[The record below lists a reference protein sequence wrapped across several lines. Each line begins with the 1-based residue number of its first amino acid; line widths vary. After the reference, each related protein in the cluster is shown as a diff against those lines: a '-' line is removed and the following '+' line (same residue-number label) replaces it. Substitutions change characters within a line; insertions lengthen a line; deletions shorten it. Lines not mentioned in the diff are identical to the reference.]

1 MLQKFNLLLL
11 VLLFVNC
18 KDSNPDAV
26 YTESASADKK
36 MQVSEMPLPLKNESE
51 TIETKIIKNANLRF
65 ETDDLHKTNIR
76 IQTAVKKLNATIQS
90 DTEEKEYNTNTRR
103 LLVRIPS
110 KNFDQF
116 IAEISQG
123 VGYFDAKEISS
134 QDVTEEFIDIESRL
148 KTKKALEN
156 RYIQLLQK
164 ANKIS
169 EILEIEKQISQIREE
184 IESKEGRLK
193 YLSSQ
198 VSMSSVSVTFYK
210 NQVDNGGASV
220 SYGVKIWNS
229 LVSGFNSVLTF
240 FLFLLQIWPFILI
253 LVASII
259 FYRRRFS
266 KKKIKKNVFKN

>member
-1 MLQKFNLLLL
+1 MTSKISFLLL
-11 VLLFVNC
+11 VLLLVNC
-18 KDSNPDAV
+18 KDANPEAA
-26 YTESASADKK
+26 YAETASADAK
-36 MQVSEMPLPLKNESE
+36 MVVSEMPLPIKPEGE

-65 ETDDLHKTNIR
+65 ETDDLNKTNSK
-76 IQTAVKKLNATIQS
+76 IQAAVKKWNASIQN

-110 KNFDQF
+110 KNFDAF
-116 IAEISQG
+116 IADVSQG
-123 VGYFDAKEISS
+123 VGYFDTKEISS

-169 EILEIEKQISQIREE
+169 EILEIEKQISEIREE

-193 YLSSQ
+193 YLNSQ
-198 VSMSSVSVTFYK
+198 VSMSSVSVAFYK
-210 NQVDNGGASV
+210 NQVDNGGASI
-220 SYGVKIWNS
+220 SYGTKIWNS
-229 LVSGFNSVLTF
+229 VASGFNSILTF

-253 LVASII
+253 LVAGII

-266 KKKIKKNVFKN
+266 KKKIQ

>member
-220 SYGVKIWNS
+220 SYGVNIWNS

-266 KKKIKKNVFKN
+266 KKKI